1 LPAFALSKSGE
12 GINILPNLLRDMA
25 KSFTAAGLG
34 LNREGFASFS
44 KEPLSA
50 APPLTRSSHRSSDGS
65 STSTRQTNGRTAA
78 LVTREDAKLL
88 DFYLLEKNAEILVI
102 NPAGNGNNSYVRDC
116 SKCGCRQKVPG
127 CKRCGGNRFGVFR
140 ICGTMHGMFCE
151 KCSLGVDRW
160 NCPSCHHG
168 NICDQTVKLLTKDRR
183 PAQPSGKNYAPGQP
197 GAGIWSYFLVL
208 LLLIFLISQT
218 LPHD

>member
-1 LPAFALSKSGE
+1 
-12 GINILPNLLRDMA
+12 MA

-34 LNREGFASFS
+34 LNREGFASLTT
-44 KEPLSA
+44 EPLPA
-50 APPLTRSSHRSSDGS
+50 APPLAQSIHRSGEGS
-65 STSTRQTNGRTAA
+65 SASTRQTKGRTASHGA
-78 LVTREDAKLL
+78 GKNAKLL

-102 NPAGNGNNSYVRDC
+102 NPADNGSSSYVRDC
-116 SKCGCRQKVPG
+116 SKCGCRQNVPS

-168 NICDQTVKLLTKDRR
+168 NICDQTIKLLTKDRR
-183 PAQPSGKNYAPGQP
+183 PAHPSTKNSAPGQP
-197 GAGIWSYFLVL
+197 GAGIWSYLLVL